1 MIKNVKLLKVVRKK
15 TKLKN
20 TSVKTKKTPSKI
32 LIATKELIFNN

>member
-20 TSVKTKKTPSKI
+20 TSVKTKKAPSKDTANYKRI
-32 LIATKELIFNN
+32 NI